1 MSIKTIDDINFRR
14 IGENLKRIR
23 NAKGETQQE
32 VADAIGMQ
40 SYGNYERGTEKI
52 SLWRLLQVCE
62 HFHVDIRKVIEGCSP
77 AFCLEWNQD
86 VKSSSEFFHL
96 MECIRDECI
105 KMSNEQLQTMLNM
118 GQAINQG
125 K

>member
-23 NAKGETQQE
+23 NAKGETQQK

-62 HFHVDIRKVIEGCSP
+62 HYQVDIRKAIEGCSP

-86 VKSSSEFFHL
+86 VKSNGEFRRL

-105 KMSNEQLQTMLNM
+105 KMTNEQLQTMLIM
-118 GQAINQG
+118 GQAINRG